1 MYDLLN
7 NGINR
12 HIRMKVTEEASMTK
26 VLVTG
31 GVGML
36 GSKVVQELTET
47 GYSVRIMS
55 RKRQPT
61 NLLST
66 TEWAQA
72 DLETGQGV
80 ANESMNLDRALPTG
94 RDRAGCVV

>member
-1 MYDLLN
+1 MVHKFGTFRLIRWLVSHFSTLSRLLGDLFN
-7 NGINR
+7 NRINMQ
-12 HIRMKVTEEASMTK
+12 MKVPKEASMMK

-31 GVGML
+31 GTGRL
-36 GSKVVQELTET
+36 GREVVKELTET

-66 TEWAQA
+66 TE
-72 DLETGQGV
+72 
-80 ANESMNLDRALPTG
+80 
-94 RDRAGCVV
+94 